1 MAYRVGPDFDREFP
15 GASGPACE
23 AVVNLIR
30 TSNVALSQAAQ
41 QVFRRFGL
49 SAAAAQVLAIIEG
62 AGKPLPPSAI
72 SEELFVTSA
81 SVTSLLDTLERRGL
95 VRRNPHPQDRR
106 MVLVDITDDA
116 RRLLDEVLP
125 AIHAWETAAVEA
137 LDPRE
142 QAELTRLLGLLNEHL
157 VKNPQRQP
165 PRVRRVRPRRRAKAR

>member
-1 MAYRVGPDFDREFP
+1 MPYRVGPNFEKEYP

-23 AVVNLIR
+23 AFVNLIR
-30 TSNVALSQAAQ
+30 TSNVALAQATQ
-41 QVFRRFGL
+41 QVFRTFDL
-49 SAAAAQVLAIIEG
+49 SAPAVQVLAIIEG
-62 AGKPLPPSAI
+62 AGEPLPPSAI

-106 MVLVDITDDA
+106 MVLVDITDEA

-137 LDPRE
+137 LDPGE
-142 QAELTRLLGLLNEHL
+142 QAELTRLLGLLHDHL
-157 VKNPQRQP
+157 VNNSQRPP
-165 PRVRRVRPRRRAKAR
+165 PRVRRVRPRRKAPSR